1 MESPR
6 RTASSRI
13 ATLCSFDPVKCCSRL
28 PYDSAGTT
36 RRSKRSPSFD
46 RTVAFVSPCAA
57 TSATHFSFVKY
68 SVSSRGSVAVAT
80 MSRSLNVSL
89 RRRPEPASETCTVA
103 GCSRSTE
110 TTASTA
116 GRPSP
121 SSRRPSSGFSALNAS
136 ALRIFSSL
144 FAPSPASPRS
154 CWASAA
160 PFNSSIVVTPSS
172 RQMRAA
178 VFGPRPGRRM
188 NWTTPSGT
196 SARRLSSAS
205 IVPVSTIWTIFSS
218 IVLPIPCSSFAR
230 PSSASCAIDPDVSR
244 IRVAARRY
252 ARTRNDSAPSSSSR
266 SARRSNCS
274 ASSPFPGNAATR
286 SIICTLAPVANAPQ
300 TKATICLPTYNEAEN
315 LEKVVRALDGKG
327 VDVLVVD
334 DNSPDG
340 TGEIADRLAG
350 ELDYV
355 SVLHREQKEGIG
367 RAYIAAFHHLLAG
380 DSRLILEMDCD
391 FSHDPNDVPR
401 LIAACDAGADLA
413 LGSRY
418 VEGGGTRNWGVVRR
432 FISWGGSFYARVI
445 LGLSV
450 RDLTG
455 GFKCFRRHVLETLDL
470 DEVDAKG
477 YAFQIETTYRA
488 VRRGFKVVE
497 VPIVFSERTEGH
509 SKMSRSIVLEA
520 VTRVPMLRLTVR

>member
-1 MESPR
+1 MDSPR

-13 ATLCSFDPVKCCSRL
+13 ATLCSFEPVKCCSRL

-57 TSATHFSFVKY
+57 TSATHFNFVKY

-89 RRRPEPASETCTVA
+89 RRRTEPASETCTVA

-116 GRPSP
+116 GSPSP
-121 SSRRPSSGFSALNAS
+121 SSRRPSSGFAALNAS

-160 PFNSSIVVTPSS
+160 PFNSSSVVTPSS

-196 SARRLSSAS
+196 SARRFASAS

-218 IVLPIPCSSFAR
+218 IVLPMPCSSFAR
-230 PSSASCAIDPDVSR
+230 PLSASSAIDPDVSR

-266 SARRSNCS
+266 SARRSNWS
-274 ASSPFPGNAATR
+274 ASSAFFGRAAIAP
-286 SIICTLAPVANAPQ
+286 IICTLAPMKAPP
-300 TKATICLPTYNEAEN
+300 KATVCLPTYNEAEN
-315 LEKVVRALDGKG
+315 VEKMLRALGPHG
-327 VDVLVVD
+327 VDVLVID
-334 DNSPDG
+334 DGSPDG
-340 TGEIADRLAG
+340 TGEIADRLAS
-350 ELDYV
+350 ELGYV
-355 SVLHREQKEGIG
+355 SVLHRTRKEGIG
-367 RAYIAAFHHLLAG
+367 RAYIAGFEHLLAG
-380 DSRLILEMDCD
+380 DSELILEMDCD
-391 FSHDPNDVPR
+391 FSHDPSDVPR
-401 LIAACDAGADLA
+401 LIAACEAGADLA

-418 VEGGGTRNWGVVRR
+418 VPGGGTRNWGLVRR
-432 FISWGGSFYARVI
+432 VVSWGGSFYARML
-445 LGLSV
+445 LGV
-450 RDLTG
+450 GIRDLTG
-455 GFKCFRRHVLETLDL
+455 GFKCFRR
-470 DEVDAKG
+470 
-477 YAFQIETTYRA
+477 
-488 VRRGFKVVE
+488 
-497 VPIVFSERTEGH
+497 
-509 SKMSRSIVLEA
+509 
-520 VTRVPMLRLTVR
+520 RV